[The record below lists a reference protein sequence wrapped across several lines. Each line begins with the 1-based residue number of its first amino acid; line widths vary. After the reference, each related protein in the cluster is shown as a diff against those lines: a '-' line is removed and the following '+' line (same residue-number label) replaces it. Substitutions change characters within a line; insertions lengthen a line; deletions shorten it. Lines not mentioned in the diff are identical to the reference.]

1 MLRKHLICYLLV
13 SLLLV
18 PVLWSQERAA
28 TRPSIPGGPKQA
40 LVIGNSA
47 YTHTSPLKNPVND
60 AKSIGNTLQQLGFEV
75 TTLLDVNQR
84 QMEQALRRFGSRLRD
99 QNGVG
104 LFYYAGHGMQVSGEN
119 YLLPVDINPS
129 TETDV
134 RYDAIPVGKL
144 LGQMDAAGNGMN
156 IVILDACRNNP
167 FARSFRSESR
177 GLAQVI
183 APTGSFIS
191 YATAPGDVA
200 ADGDGDN
207 GLFTAKLL
215 THMRTPGLKL
225 EDVFK
230 RVRADVQR
238 ESNDKQVPWDSSS
251 VTGDFFFVPPVEEVV
266 VSAPTE
272 QPSTEASKLD
282 IAERAWSM
290 IEQSENP
297 EIFRAFIEKFPDT
310 PQRQLAE
317 LKLML
322 LPSDVD
328 SSEPEISSSEQVSPT
343 NPPNLKNALP
353 NSNKVATETNSSI
366 NLASGENERYRWT
379 PVIVEDKQTKRIW
392 QRQDNGERTFE
403 WAKSYCEGL
412 RVGGDTNWRL
422 PEIGELR
429 ELLGASDSRSDGTSE
444 LFNELRRG
452 SYWSGTLLNNARVR
466 FQNPWDDKGGI
477 AARYGT
483 DSKYMLCLRS
493 TDGSLPK
500 NSSTVNLYNS
510 TNSSSKT
517 DKNEIQ
523 SSFQKGMEYSSY
535 QKISEST
542 DKVIGCGFFHVGC
555 LENPLKLPPYQPDFH
570 LKGYRRVNLWG
581 KDRPWTEIE
590 LQVEKGDRVYFYGTG
605 EVTTC
610 PHSRCNPRGPQN
622 LNKVSLSYKMVC
634 HSARCRQIKRRERA
648 VPLEFFGSILML
660 GMKILEN

>member
-104 LFYYAGHGMQVSGEN
+104 LFYYAGHGMQVAGEN

-134 RYDAIPVGKL
+134 RYDAIPIGKL

-200 ADGDGDN
+200 ADGEGDN

-251 VTGDFFFVPPVEEVV
+251 VTGDFFFVPPNNPDLVTAP
-266 VSAPTE
+266 VS
-272 QPSTEASKLD
+272 
-282 IAERAWSM
+282 
-290 IEQSENP
+290 
-297 EIFRAFIEKFPDT
+297 T
-310 PQRQLAE
+310 PQR
-317 LKLML
+317 
-322 LPSDVD
+322 
-328 SSEPEISSSEQVSPT
+328 I
-343 NPPNLKNALP
+343 
-353 NSNKVATETNSSI
+353 
-366 NLASGENERYRWT
+366 
-379 PVIVEDKQTKRIW
+379 
-392 QRQDNGERTFE
+392 
-403 WAKSYCEGL
+403 
-412 RVGGDTNWRL
+412 
-422 PEIGELR
+422 
-429 ELLGASDSRSDGTSE
+429 
-444 LFNELRRG
+444 
-452 SYWSGTLLNNARVR
+452 
-466 FQNPWDDKGGI
+466 
-477 AARYGT
+477 
-483 DSKYMLCLRS
+483 
-493 TDGSLPK
+493 
-500 NSSTVNLYNS
+500 
-510 TNSSSKT
+510 
-517 DKNEIQ
+517 
-523 SSFQKGMEYSSY
+523 
-535 QKISEST
+535 
-542 DKVIGCGFFHVGC
+542 
-555 LENPLKLPPYQPDFH
+555 
-570 LKGYRRVNLWG
+570 
-581 KDRPWTEIE
+581 
-590 LQVEKGDRVYFYGTG
+590 EKGDPAIQIWTIIENSDNPEAFREFLTEFPNSPQARLARFKLLSIGVSPDTLPLSTSPEIVSSNSPTSPQSLLNPTADQQTRFEVAMGDYNAIRYKSALTAFQKLAEEGHLESQHRLAMMYRFGLGTETDYAKAVELLFKAANQG
-605 EVTTC
+605 FKESQF
-610 PHSRCNPRGPQN
+610 HLGIMYENGWG
-622 LNKVSLSYKMVC
+622 VSKNQEIANYWFEK
-634 HSARCRQIKRRERA
+634 AKEA
-648 VPLEFFGSILML
+648 
-660 GMKILEN
+660 K

>member
-1 MLRKHLICYLLV
+1 MGSHEHELSIATTRLKAKPSWEVQMIHKCLICYLLV

-18 PVLWSQERAA
+18 PVLRSQERAA
-28 TRPSIPGGPKQA
+28 TRPTDPGGPKQA
-40 LVIGNSA
+40 LVVGNSA

-104 LFYYAGHGMQVSGEN
+104 LFYYAGHGMQVAGEN

-200 ADGDGDN
+200 ADGEGDN

-266 VSAPTE
+266 VSVPTE
-272 QPSTEASKLD
+272 QPLAEASKLD

-297 EIFRAFIEKFPDT
+297 EIFRAFIKKFPDT

-317 LKLML
+317 LKLLL
-322 LPSDVD
+322 LPSAPVESKD
-328 SSEPEISSSEQVSPT
+328 
-343 NPPNLKNALP
+343 NALP
-353 NSNKVATETNSSI
+353 NGD
-366 NLASGENERYRWT
+366 ASGTVNLYSSNPSQTQLSNTGSNSRYSWT
-379 PVIVEDKQTKRIW
+379 AETVEDPLRKLVWRRKDAGEMSFEEAKR
-392 QRQDNGERTFE
+392 
-403 WAKSYCEGL
+403 YCENFVLDGV
-412 RVGGDTNWRL
+412 RDWRL
-422 PEIGELR
+422 PEIAELR
-429 ELLGASDSRSDGTSE
+429 ELFIGVGTEQEVIQRVFPIPQGFYWTKSQ
-444 LFNELRRG
+444 FG
-452 SYWSGTLLNNARVR
+452 SGIWYH
-466 FQNPWDDKGGI
+466 NPWTGNGATIEILFKPNISYHTLCTRDSGI
-477 AARYGT
+477 TTAVPSG
-483 DSKYMLCLRS
+483 
-493 TDGSLPK
+493 
-500 NSSTVNLYNS
+500 TVNLYNS
-510 TNSSSKT
+510 EEDSIGSNSS
-517 DKNEIQ
+517 
-523 SSFQKGMEYSSY
+523 
-535 QKISEST
+535 
-542 DKVIGCGFFHVGC
+542 
-555 LENPLKLPPYQPDFH
+555 
-570 LKGYRRVNLWG
+570 
-581 KDRPWTEIE
+581 
-590 LQVEKGDRVYFYGTG
+590 
-605 EVTTC
+605 
-610 PHSRCNPRGPQN
+610 
-622 LNKVSLSYKMVC
+622 
-634 HSARCRQIKRRERA
+634 
-648 VPLEFFGSILML
+648 GS
-660 GMKILEN
+660 

>member
-18 PVLWSQERAA
+18 PVLRSQERAA

-47 YTHTSPLKNPVND
+47 YTNTSPLKNPVND

-104 LFYYAGHGMQVSGEN
+104 LFYYAGHGMQVAGEN

-200 ADGDGDN
+200 ADGEGDN

-251 VTGDFFFVPPVEEVV
+251 VTGDFFFAPKGGETPVVPAVNDSGTTLEQDFAAQAWETIKNLEDPKAFEEFI
-266 VSAPTE
+266 
-272 QPSTEASKLD
+272 KL
-282 IAERAWSM
+282 
-290 IEQSENP
+290 
-297 EIFRAFIEKFPDT
+297 FPDS
-310 PQRQLAE
+310 PQSNLAKF
-317 LKLML
+317 KLMAL
-322 LPSDVD
+322 NSSVSKETPASSTPPPKTESTVQKPSH
-328 SSEPEISSSEQVSPT
+328 PT
-343 NPPNLKNALP
+343 SVATNNALAGEAAK
-353 NSNKVATETNSSI
+353 NRLLEVKNCVKCDLTKANLRAAGLRGANLSEANLSEANLSGANLSGAKFCNTIMRNGSI
-366 NLASGENERYRWT
+366 NN
-379 PVIVEDKQTKRIW
+379 
-392 QRQDNGERTFE
+392 
-403 WAKSYCEGL
+403 
-412 RVGGDTNWRL
+412 
-422 PEIGELR
+422 
-429 ELLGASDSRSDGTSE
+429 
-444 LFNELRRG
+444 
-452 SYWSGTLLNNARVR
+452 
-466 FQNPWDDKGGI
+466 DD
-477 AARYGT
+477 
-483 DSKYMLCLRS
+483 C
-493 TDGSLPK
+493 
-500 NSSTVNLYNS
+500 
-510 TNSSSKT
+510 
-517 DKNEIQ
+517 
-523 SSFQKGMEYSSY
+523 
-535 QKISEST
+535 
-542 DKVIGCGFFHVGC
+542 
-555 LENPLKLPPYQPDFH
+555 
-570 LKGYRRVNLWG
+570 
-581 KDRPWTEIE
+581 
-590 LQVEKGDRVYFYGTG
+590 
-605 EVTTC
+605 
-610 PHSRCNPRGPQN
+610 
-622 LNKVSLSYKMVC
+622 
-634 HSARCRQIKRRERA
+634 
-648 VPLEFFGSILML
+648 
-660 GMKILEN
+660 

>member
-317 LKLML
+317 LKLLL
-322 LPSDVD
+322 LPSAPVESKD
-328 SSEPEISSSEQVSPT
+328 
-343 NPPNLKNALP
+343 NALP
-353 NSNKVATETNSSI
+353 NGD
-366 NLASGENERYRWT
+366 ASGTVNLYGSNPSQTQLSDTGSNSRYSWT
-379 PVIVEDKQTKRIW
+379 AETVEDKEKELIW
-392 QRQDNGERTFE
+392 QRQE
-403 WAKSYCEGL
+403 
-412 RVGGDTNWRL
+412 
-422 PEIGELR
+422 
-429 ELLGASDSRSDGTSE
+429 
-444 LFNELRRG
+444 
-452 SYWSGTLLNNARVR
+452 
-466 FQNPWDDKGGI
+466 
-477 AARYGT
+477 
-483 DSKYMLCLRS
+483 
-493 TDGSLPK
+493 
-500 NSSTVNLYNS
+500 
-510 TNSSSKT
+510 
-517 DKNEIQ
+517 
-523 SSFQKGMEYSSY
+523 
-535 QKISEST
+535 
-542 DKVIGCGFFHVGC
+542 
-555 LENPLKLPPYQPDFH
+555 
-570 LKGYRRVNLWG
+570 
-581 KDRPWTEIE
+581 
-590 LQVEKGDRVYFYGTG
+590 VEKKNCVGAMTI
-605 EVTTC
+605 
-610 PHSRCNPRGPQN
+610 S
-622 LNKVSLSYKMVC
+622 
-634 HSARCRQIKRRERA
+634 
-648 VPLEFFGSILML
+648 
-660 GMKILEN
+660 

>member
-200 ADGDGDN
+200 ADGEGDN

-310 PQRQLAE
+310 PQRQLA
-317 LKLML
+317 
-322 LPSDVD
+322 
-328 SSEPEISSSEQVSPT
+328 
-343 NPPNLKNALP
+343 
-353 NSNKVATETNSSI
+353 
-366 NLASGENERYRWT
+366 
-379 PVIVEDKQTKRIW
+379 
-392 QRQDNGERTFE
+392 
-403 WAKSYCEGL
+403 
-412 RVGGDTNWRL
+412 
-422 PEIGELR
+422 
-429 ELLGASDSRSDGTSE
+429 
-444 LFNELRRG
+444 
-452 SYWSGTLLNNARVR
+452 
-466 FQNPWDDKGGI
+466 
-477 AARYGT
+477 
-483 DSKYMLCLRS
+483 
-493 TDGSLPK
+493 
-500 NSSTVNLYNS
+500 
-510 TNSSSKT
+510 
-517 DKNEIQ
+517 
-523 SSFQKGMEYSSY
+523 
-535 QKISEST
+535 
-542 DKVIGCGFFHVGC
+542 
-555 LENPLKLPPYQPDFH
+555 
-570 LKGYRRVNLWG
+570 
-581 KDRPWTEIE
+581 
-590 LQVEKGDRVYFYGTG
+590 
-605 EVTTC
+605 
-610 PHSRCNPRGPQN
+610 
-622 LNKVSLSYKMVC
+622 
-634 HSARCRQIKRRERA
+634 
-648 VPLEFFGSILML
+648 
-660 GMKILEN
+660 